1 MPSENIQNDYIDG
14 RNEVNADSYKNYV
27 ETKIGEII
35 DEYSLDNLNKL
46 IEEVKIRNKDTVPL
60 YFEKIKKKIE
70 EEKEENPN
78 LEEEI
83 REKYRMDI
91 DNFILILG
99 DSKLFKNAFLKGNYR
114 ISNFKPNGRGNR

>member
-91 DNFILILG
+91 DNFI
-99 DSKLFKNAFLKGNYR
+99 
-114 ISNFKPNGRGNR
+114 